1 MPLQLL
7 LQLTHGG
14 KVLLALLHNLGRNFN
29 PARNL
34 APRRCFSARQ
44 RRYARRPKIRLWS
57 LTDGSVG
64 GSDGHVY
71 TVREARELLQ
81 SGVAY
86 TDSLTLWRHLTHDA
100 NQER

>member
-1 MPLQLL
+1 MRKK
-7 LQLTHGG
+7 THAPP
-14 KVLLALLHNLGRNFN
+14 KVRI
-29 PARNL
+29 
-34 APRRCFSARQ
+34 CQ

-57 LTDGSVG
+57 PADGSVR

-71 TVREARELLQ
+71 TVREAGELLQ